1 MPSYIF
7 KKRGEIIM
15 ADNQKMW
22 TDLGMDLEQHDI
34 LCEVLPGAIGD
45 VFLTQKNRPAAMDY
59 FDMVLADV
67 HGLRP
72 GELVEF
78 KKNGGKV
85 FGTFCAYVPDEVIFA
100 AGGIA
105 TGLCAGSQFWVPGGE
120 KYLPANTCPLI
131 KAMLGARFEKT
142 CPFYRLADMYV
153 GETTC
158 DGKKKAYEILATD
171 IPLHVMDLPQMKRER
186 DHLKWAEEIKDLI
199 KIVEEVTGNKV
210 TEEALAEN
218 IKKINLKRQALQRL
232 YNLRA
237 SKNVPI
243 SGTDVLLVS
252 QIAYYDDPER
262 FASMVNKLC
271 DELEERVENGVDVAK
286 GAKRILVSGTPMAI
300 PNWKLHNIIETSG
313 GVVVC
318 EETCTG
324 TRYFENQV
332 DETGKNLDEMVQNI
346 ADRYLG
352 INCACFTPNTA
363 RADDV
368 IRLAKAS
375 KADGVIDISLMF
387 CQTYDIEGRS
397 LEQRCKEEGIP
408 FLGIETDYT
417 DNDAQQLKTRIG
429 AFIEILG

>member
-1 MPSYIF
+1 
-7 KKRGEIIM
+7 M

-45 VFLTQKNRPAAMDY
+45 VFLTQKNSPAAMDY

>member
-1 MPSYIF
+1 
-7 KKRGEIIM
+7 M

-22 TDLGMDLEQHDI
+22 AELGMNLEAHDQ
-34 LCEVLPGAIGD
+34 LCAVLPGAIGD
-45 VFLTQKNRPAAMDY
+45 VFMSQENRPECMDY
-59 FDMVLADV
+59 FDIVLADV

-72 GELVEF
+72 AELVEF
-78 KKNGGKV
+78 RKNGGKV

-142 CPFYRLADMYV
+142 CPFYRLADMYI

-158 DGKKKAYEILATD
+158 DGKKKAYEILGTD
-171 IPLHVMDLPQMKRER
+171 VPMHIMDLPQMKREK
-186 DHLKWAEEIKDLI
+186 DFAKWADEIKDLI
-199 KIVEEVTGNKV
+199 AVVEKETGNKV
-210 TEEALAEN
+210 TEANLAEN
-218 IKKINLKRQALQRL
+218 IKKINAKRAALQRL
-232 YNLRA
+232 YDLRKN
-237 SKNVPI
+237 KNVPI
-243 SGTDVLLVS
+243 SGTDVLLIS
-252 QIAYYDDPER
+252 QLAYYDDPER
-262 FASMVNKLC
+262 FATMVNKLC
-271 DELEERVENGVDVAK
+271 DELEKRVADGVNVAAGK
-286 GAKRILVSGTPMAI
+286 KRILVSGTPMAI
-300 PNWKLHNIIETSG
+300 PNWKLHNLIETSG

-332 DETGKNLDEMVQNI
+332 KEDGKTLDEMVQNI
-346 ADRYLG
+346 ADRYMG

-368 IRLAKAS
+368 LRLAKEWDV
-375 KADGVIDISLMF
+375 DGVIDISLMF

-397 LEQRCKEEGIP
+397 LEQRCKDAGIP

>member
-1 MPSYIF
+1 MLSYIF

>member
-1 MPSYIF
+1 
-7 KKRGEIIM
+7 M
-15 ADNQKMW
+15 ADNQQMW
-22 TDLGMDLEQHDI
+22 KDLGMDLEMHDQ
-34 LCEVLPGAIGD
+34 LCSVLPGAIGD
-45 VFLTQKNRPAAMDY
+45 VFLSQENRPASMDY

-72 GELVEF
+72 AELVEF
-78 KKNGGKV
+78 RKNGGKV

-131 KAMLGARFEKT
+131 KAMLGARFERT
-142 CPFYRLADMYV
+142 CPFYRLADMYI

-171 IPLHVMDLPQMKRER
+171 VPMHVMDLPQMKRPK
-186 DHLKWAEEIKDLI
+186 DYLKWADEIKDLM
-199 KIVEEVTGNKV
+199 KVVEEVTGNKV
-210 TEEALAEN
+210 TTEALAEN
-218 IKKINLKRQALQRL
+218 IKKINRKRDALQRL
-232 YNLRA
+232 YNLRG
-237 SKNVPI
+237 SKNAPI
-243 SGTDVLLVS
+243 SGTDTLLIS

-262 FASMVNKLC
+262 FTSMVNKLC
-271 DELEERVENGVDVAK
+271 DELEQRIKDGVDVAPN
-286 GAKRILVSGTPMAI
+286 AKRILISGTPMAI

-324 TRYFENQV
+324 TRYFENRV
-332 DETGKNLDEMVQNI
+332 DESGTTIDEMVQNI

-368 IRLAKAS
+368 VRLAKES
-375 KADGVIDISLMF
+375 NADGVIDISLMF

-397 LEQRCKEEGIP
+397 LEQRCKDAGIP

-429 AFIEILG
+429 AFIEMLG

>member
-1 MPSYIF
+1 
-7 KKRGEIIM
+7 M

-22 TDLGMDLEQHDI
+22 AELGMNLEAHDQ
-34 LCEVLPGAIGD
+34 LCAVLPGAIGD
-45 VFLTQKNRPAAMDY
+45 VFMSQENRPECMDY

-72 GELVEF
+72 AELVEF
-78 KKNGGKV
+78 RKNGGKV

-142 CPFYRLADMYV
+142 CPFYRLADMYI
-153 GETTC
+153 GENTC
-158 DGKKKAYEILATD
+158 DGKKKAYEILGTD
-171 IPLHVMDLPQMKRER
+171 VPMHIMDLPQMKREK
-186 DHLKWAEEIKDLI
+186 DFAKWADEIKDLI
-199 KIVEEVTGNKV
+199 AVVEKETGNKV
-210 TEEALAEN
+210 TEANLAEN
-218 IKKINLKRQALQRL
+218 IKKINAKRAALQRL
-232 YNLRA
+232 YDLRKN
-237 SKNVPI
+237 KNVPI
-243 SGTDVLLVS
+243 SGTDVLLIS

-262 FASMVNKLC
+262 FATMVNKLC
-271 DELEERVENGVDVAK
+271 DELEKRVADGVNVAAGK
-286 GAKRILVSGTPMAI
+286 KRILVSGTPMAI
-300 PNWKLHNIIETSG
+300 PNWKLHNLIETSG

-332 DETGKNLDEMVQNI
+332 KEDGKTLDEMVQNI
-346 ADRYLG
+346 ADRYMG

-368 IRLAKAS
+368 LRLAKEWDV
-375 KADGVIDISLMF
+375 DGVIDISLMF

-397 LEQRCKEEGIP
+397 LEQRCKDAGIP

>member
-1 MPSYIF
+1 
-7 KKRGEIIM
+7 M